1 MDELEVKLRIEKYLK
16 NARPLFEGLKVQVPV
31 KLDMEKVANEFYEMA
46 TCYHTDAIHFY
57 EKGRYLDALAALEYA
72 EGWLDAGR
80 LLTVLGTT
88 TEDTTEKKRNAR
100 GIKG

>member
-1 MDELEVKLRIEKYLK
+1 MDELEVKSRIEKYLK
-16 NARPLFEGLKVQVPV
+16 NARPLFEGLKAQVPV

-46 TCYHTDAIHFY
+46 TCYYKDALHFY

-88 TEDTTEKKRNAR
+88 TEDTPEKKKEYHR
-100 GIKG
+100 IKG